1 MIIVSQDKR
10 KTINFDKV
18 ERIEYINNDG
28 QKEFMEKSNLAIFT
42 PIIEKTTGINFKE
55 LKDFGIYVYFSS
67 NQAIMIGQYETEERA
82 KEVLQEML
90 KQKAMFELYK
100 LAPTGGKVHAEM
112 LDRFAQKNIIF
123 DTYEMPKE

>member
-1 MIIVSQDKR
+1 MIIVSQDK
-10 KTINFDKV
+10 KIISNFENIIGIQINEHIANSDGEK
-18 ERIEYINNDG
+18 EYEIVVIT
-28 QKEFMEKSNLAIFT
+28 EKR
-42 PIIEKTTGINFKE
+42 ECVVG
-55 LKDFGIYVYFSS
+55 V
-67 NQAIMIGQYETEERA
+67 YETEERA